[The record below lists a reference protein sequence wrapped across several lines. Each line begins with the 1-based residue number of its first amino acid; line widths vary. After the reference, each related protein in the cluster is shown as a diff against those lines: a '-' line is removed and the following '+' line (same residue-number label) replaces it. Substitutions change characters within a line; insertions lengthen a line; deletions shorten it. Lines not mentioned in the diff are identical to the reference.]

1 MAPGSRWVFGVSVCT
16 CCPAA
21 NRGSMTSN
29 PIAVVRA
36 NILFRRVYGELTEAQ
51 AGLGGLGSRII
62 FR

>member
-1 MAPGSRWVFGVSVCT
+1 MAPGSRCVFGVSVCT

-36 NILFRRVYGELTEAQ
+36 TMLFRRVYGELTEAQ
-51 AGLGGLGSRII
+51 VSLGCLWSRIVL
-62 FR
+62 R

>member
-1 MAPGSRWVFGVSVCT
+1 MAPGSRRVFGVSVCT

-21 NRGSMTSN
+21 NRGSTTSN

-36 NILFRRVYGELTEAQ
+36 NTLLRRVDGELTEPQ
-51 AGLGGLGSRII
+51 VSLGCLRSRII

>member
-1 MAPGSRWVFGVSVCT
+1 MAPGSRRVFGVSACT

-21 NRGSMTSN
+21 NRGSMTSK

-36 NILFRRVYGELTEAQ
+36 NMLFRRVYGELTEAQ
-51 AGLGGLGSRII
+51 VSLGRLGSRII